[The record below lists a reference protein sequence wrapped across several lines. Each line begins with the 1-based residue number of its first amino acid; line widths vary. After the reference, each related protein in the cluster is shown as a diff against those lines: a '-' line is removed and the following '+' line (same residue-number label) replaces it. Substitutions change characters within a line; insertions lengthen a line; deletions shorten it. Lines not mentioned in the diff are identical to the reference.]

1 MELSVFWWVMHPL
14 GVSWCSNL
22 GSKIRFSKIKL
33 RIGTCRKNCENIK
46 QKVAS
51 RNNLLRRLTSTTW
64 GASPTVLRAT
74 GLALC
79 YSAGEYACPVWS
91 RSVHAGQVDVALNE
105 TCRIVT
111 GCLKPTP
118 LQMLHA
124 LAGIAPPDVR
134 RSVASGIER
143 AKLETDQRHPMHYYT
158 PVPQRLKSRRG
169 FYKTVAPVDGEA
181 RDLWRSR
188 SSLPSPFVPLLE
200 RLPPGHDLPRR
211 VWQSLNRLRTQVGRS
226 KESIQVGL
234 RGRDGPWVRVRGCSA
249 DNIPPNRMS
258 TVP

>member
-1 MELSVFWWVMHPL
+1 M
-14 GVSWCSNL
+14 
-22 GSKIRFSKIKL
+22 L
-33 RIGTCRKNCENIK
+33 RT
-46 QKVAS
+46 
-51 RNNLLRRLTSTTW
+51 
-64 GASPTVLRAT
+64 T

-105 TCRIVT
+105 TCRIIT

-118 LQMLHA
+118 LQMLHP

-143 AKLETDQRHPMHYYT
+143 AKLETDQRHPMHNYT

-181 RDLWRSR
+181 SRARRDLWQSR
-188 SSLPSPFVPLLE
+188 SLLPSPFVPLLE
-200 RLPPGHDLPRR
+200 SLPPGHDLPRR
-211 VWQSLNRLRTQVGRS
+211 AWQSLNRLRTRVGRS
-226 KESIQVGL
+226 KDNRSRWGFAGGADLGCECGAAVQTMSHLIACPL
-234 RGRDGPWVRVRGCSA
+234 CPETCSREDLMSASGRALAVAAYWA
-249 DNIPPNRMS
+249 DI
-258 TVP
+258 V